1 MAGKFYAV
9 KKGRKPGIYMSWD
22 ACKAQVMGFP
32 NARYKGFKTKAEAE
46 AFLNPDANE
55 LMQIDEDTLV
65 AYVDGSYDHSQKRFS
80 YGMVLMHDGIER
92 YFAYPYEDK
101 ELATMRNV
109 AGEIKGS
116 EAAMRFAKENG
127 YKKLAI
133 HYDYEGIQKWCTGE
147 WAAKKEG
154 TQAYQRI
161 YEEMKQYVQIK
172 FVKVKG
178 HSNDKYNDY
187 SVVQKLDTW
196 ANLFCGKDNAQ
207 CANYAHGGA
216 GFLTNFSYDK
226 QYDRVVNEVDKNK
239 IRRIFVVGVFNDVNS
254 GKSVTDIISA
264 ARDLFG
270 KIVKENP
277 DAQVNFVPEI
287 MPRSPDNVQ
296 ILDQWGSGAKALVTA
311 ITAFSSVNVPDDWEH
326 WIEGDDTWQADNRHP
341 NVKGHELAADSAE
354 QWIQTTNL
362 PLDPSKD
369 ETDQSIKVKTK
380 GNAHNHWLPVIV
392 VPAVIILLIIV
403 FTVIFIKRRPAK
415 RCRHRRM

>member
-116 EAAMRFAKENG
+116 EAAMRFAKKNG

-187 SVVQKLDTW
+187 ADML
-196 ANLFCGKDNAQ
+196 A
-207 CANYAHGGA
+207 
-216 GFLTNFSYDK
+216 
-226 QYDRVVNEVDKNK
+226 
-239 IRRIFVVGVFNDVNS
+239 
-254 GKSVTDIISA
+254 KSALGIGDGS
-264 ARDLFG
+264 FE
-270 KIVKENP
+270 KKE
-277 DAQVNFVPEI
+277 
-287 MPRSPDNVQ
+287 
-296 ILDQWGSGAKALVTA
+296 DQEW
-311 ITAFSSVNVPDDWEH
+311 
-326 WIEGDDTWQADNRHP
+326 
-341 NVKGHELAADSAE
+341 
-354 QWIQTTNL
+354 
-362 PLDPSKD
+362 
-369 ETDQSIKVKTK
+369 IKV
-380 GNAHNHWLPVIV
+380 
-392 VPAVIILLIIV
+392 
-403 FTVIFIKRRPAK
+403 R
-415 RCRHRRM
+415 

>member
-80 YGMVLMHDGIER
+80 YGMVLMHDGVER
-92 YFAYPYEDK
+92 YFAYPYADK
-101 ELATMRNV
+101 E
-109 AGEIKGS
+109 
-116 EAAMRFAKENG
+116 
-127 YKKLAI
+127 KLAI

-187 SVVQKLDTW
+187 ADML
-196 ANLFCGKDNAQ
+196 A
-207 CANYAHGGA
+207 
-216 GFLTNFSYDK
+216 
-226 QYDRVVNEVDKNK
+226 
-239 IRRIFVVGVFNDVNS
+239 
-254 GKSVTDIISA
+254 KSALEIGDGS
-264 ARDLFG
+264 FE
-270 KIVKENP
+270 KKE
-277 DAQVNFVPEI
+277 
-287 MPRSPDNVQ
+287 
-296 ILDQWGSGAKALVTA
+296 DQEW
-311 ITAFSSVNVPDDWEH
+311 
-326 WIEGDDTWQADNRHP
+326 
-341 NVKGHELAADSAE
+341 
-354 QWIQTTNL
+354 
-362 PLDPSKD
+362 
-369 ETDQSIKVKTK
+369 IKV
-380 GNAHNHWLPVIV
+380 
-392 VPAVIILLIIV
+392 
-403 FTVIFIKRRPAK
+403 R
-415 RCRHRRM
+415 

>member
-80 YGMVLMHDGIER
+80 YGMVLMHDGVER
-92 YFAYPYEDK
+92 YFAYPYADK
-101 ELATMRNV
+101 ELVTMRNV

-116 EAAMRFAKENG
+116 
-127 YKKLAI
+127 
-133 HYDYEGIQKWCTGE
+133 EGIQKWCTGE

-187 SVVQKLDTW
+187 ADMLAKSALGIGD
-196 ANLFCGKDNAQ
+196 G
-207 CANYAHGGA
+207 
-216 GFLTNFSYDK
+216 NFEK
-226 QYDRVVNEVDKNK
+226 
-239 IRRIFVVGVFNDVNS
+239 
-254 GKSVTDIISA
+254 
-264 ARDLFG
+264 
-270 KIVKENP
+270 KE
-277 DAQVNFVPEI
+277 
-287 MPRSPDNVQ
+287 
-296 ILDQWGSGAKALVTA
+296 DQEW
-311 ITAFSSVNVPDDWEH
+311 
-326 WIEGDDTWQADNRHP
+326 
-341 NVKGHELAADSAE
+341 
-354 QWIQTTNL
+354 
-362 PLDPSKD
+362 
-369 ETDQSIKVKTK
+369 IKV
-380 GNAHNHWLPVIV
+380 
-392 VPAVIILLIIV
+392 
-403 FTVIFIKRRPAK
+403 R
-415 RCRHRRM
+415 